1 MAIAIEPKSENY
13 VDLPLTNFP
22 IKEDTMKRMT
32 DVNAV
37 LMPVVRQYNTY
48 FADGNLAACNDLL
61 KNNPDV
67 LDCFLMQIN
76 GIGQEMQL
84 LLSKDSSRKKSSLL
98 LIMWPKTQL
107 ELMTVQLLNRPV
119 WFHTLRKRW
128 IH

>member
-67 LDCFLMQIN
+67 LDCFFNADKWNWTRDAIIAIQRFFILF
-76 GIGQEMQL
+76 
-84 LLSKDSSRKKSSLL
+84 LSFYFFPNLAIKKPSLL
-98 LIMWPKTQL
+98 
-107 ELMTVQLLNRPV
+107 
-119 WFHTLRKRW
+119 
-128 IH
+128 

>member
-67 LDCFLMQIN
+67 LDCFFNADKWNLDKRCNYCYPKI
-76 GIGQEMQL
+76 L
-84 LLSKDSSRKKSSLL
+84 LGRSRH
-98 LIMWPKTQL
+98 
-107 ELMTVQLLNRPV
+107 
-119 WFHTLRKRW
+119 FY
-128 IH
+128 